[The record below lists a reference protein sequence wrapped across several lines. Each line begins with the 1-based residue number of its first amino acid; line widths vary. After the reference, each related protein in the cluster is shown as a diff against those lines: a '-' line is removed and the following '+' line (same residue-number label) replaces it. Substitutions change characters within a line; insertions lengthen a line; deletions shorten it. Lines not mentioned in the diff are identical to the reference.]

1 MLKNLQNRHTRE
13 IKTAKSN
20 YYKSQ
25 YKTNLGKW
33 KTLREDHLQ
42 EDKGLSSAKIDG
54 KLFTSQKILAEK
66 YSEAFLKKLEDLK
79 QELPANN
86 ILAEENFK
94 ELIPRNEN
102 NLEFKEVK

>member
-33 KTLREDHLQ
+33 KTSREDHLQ

-54 KLFTSQKILAEK
+54 KLFTSRKILAEK
-66 YSEAFLKKLEDLK
+66 YSETTESKAKKSK
-79 QELPANN
+79 IKTEL
-86 ILAEENFK
+86 
-94 ELIPRNEN
+94 
-102 NLEFKEVK
+102 

>member
-66 YSEAFLKKLEDLK
+66 YSETTESKAKKSK
-79 QELPANN
+79 IKTEL
-86 ILAEENFK
+86 
-94 ELIPRNEN
+94 
-102 NLEFKEVK
+102 